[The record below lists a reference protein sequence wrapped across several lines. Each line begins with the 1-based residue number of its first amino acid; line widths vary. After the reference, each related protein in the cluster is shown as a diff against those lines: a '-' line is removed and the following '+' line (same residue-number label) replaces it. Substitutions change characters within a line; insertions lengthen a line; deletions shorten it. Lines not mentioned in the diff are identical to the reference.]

1 MLDTATGI
9 FVCMRFVIYY
19 CICWRLNFICAQT
32 KERSLC
38 SCYSVDRHIQRYMPG
53 QDCWAYT
60 KPNRVPNVFWTG
72 SDGQYQFVNSE
83 VAISLRFHFEM
94 SAYAPK
100 KFKTHCSQ
108 SCASLKYSAIS
119 KQACRV
125 LMSVLLML
133 QKFSCTYMCCLLRSY
148 LGSV

>member
-1 MLDTATGI
+1 MYAVCYILLYMLKAE
-9 FVCMRFVIYY
+9 FYLCMNEGKIIV
-19 CICWRLNFICAQT
+19 
-32 KERSLC
+32 

-108 SCASLKYSAIS
+108 SGASLKYSAIS

-148 LGSV
+148 LGSVYKSM